1 MFQANI
7 SQQQVV
13 EYARRKFMEDPVYLD
28 TETTGLERSDEVVE
42 IAVIDKNGNILI
54 NTLIKPKSLI
64 PDSASAIHHITNEMV
79 KDSPEF
85 PDIWPNI
92 QELIKN
98 RPIGM
103 YNAEFDV
110 RLIKQSMEKYNK
122 NIPQKNIA
130 FDIMKIFSDFRGIV
144 DPRRKAMRRFK
155 LEEAGRYFGI
165 PMPNSHRALDDTK
178 LTRAVLHALI
188 GEKY

>member
-1 MFQANI
+1 
-7 SQQQVV
+7 
-13 EYARRKFMEDPVYLD
+13 
-28 TETTGLERSDEVVE
+28 
-42 IAVIDKNGNILI
+42 
-54 NTLIKPKSLI
+54 
-64 PDSASAIHHITNEMV
+64 
-79 KDSPEF
+79 
-85 PDIWPNI
+85 
-92 QELIKN
+92 
-98 RPIGM
+98 M

-122 NIPQKNIA
+122 SIPQKNIA

-144 DPRRKAMRRFK
+144 DPRRKAMRRFR

-165 PMPNSHRALDDTK
+165 PIPNSHRALDDSK